1 MPFVDDILSFL
12 SRNRGYFLGKAL
24 LAATVAGAS
33 SLFGVSVLIP
43 AMVIVGGGLALRT
56 YHRFTE
62 IAHYKQ
68 QMVDLYR
75 EDIAEQLGISPEQVN
90 VSHLKEA
97 AKENDVIAQALSR
110 QRTKNFIELGTSLL
124 SAAVTFG
131 LLSSFGE
138 VSQFRTF
145 IDKDLGLG
153 NLLGSAVNFIGLST
167 VGGVSGLIFHDAL
180 GLAIGAKT
188 GTIKAA
194 AHDLIL
200 EMENNL
206 RHGRPISREQV
217 YGVLVAGN
225 PALQEAITTRF
236 QKSYSWMNAAEQS
249 RVLHILGIA
258 DTLDNLAQQINRG
271 EIRPGRLAF
280 LMDDHALSSTRRV
293 ERSTGELALANNDM
307 APATDMTQSE
317 PRSFVERVGP
327 RPEGQSSFVSRV
339 SSARENPIELVGAT
353 HGR

>member
-62 IAHYKQ
+62 ISHYKQ

-75 EDIAEQLGISPEQVN
+75 EDIAAQLGIAPEMVGVEN
-90 VSHLKEA
+90 LKEA
-97 AKENDVIAQALSR
+97 AKGNDVIAQALAR

-131 LLSSFGE
+131 LLSSFGDT
-138 VSQFRTF
+138 SQFKEF
-145 IDKDLGLG
+145 ILKDLKLG
-153 NLLGSAVNFIGLST
+153 TFLGDAASFIGLST
-167 VGGVSGLIFHDAL
+167 VGSISGLIFHDAL

-225 PALQEAITTRF
+225 PQLQEAISLRF
-236 QKSYSWMNAAEQS
+236 HKSYSWMNAAEQS

-258 DTLDNLAQQINRG
+258 ESLDNLAQQINRG
-271 EIRPGRLAF
+271 EIRPGRLAY

-293 ERSTGELALANNDM
+293 ERSTGELALASSEV
-307 APATDMTQSE
+307 APAADISTRE
-317 PRSFVERVGP
+317 ARSFVERVGP
-327 RPEGQSSFVSRV
+327 RPEGQSSFAERV
-339 SSARENPIELVGAT
+339 SSARASLVE
-353 HGR
+353 RSV

>member
-12 SRNRGYFLGKAL
+12 SRNRGYFLGKVL
-24 LAATVAGAS
+24 LALSVAAAS
-33 SLFGVSVLIP
+33 SLFGVSILIP
-43 AMVIVGGGLALRT
+43 AIVIVGGGLALRT
-56 YHRFTE
+56 YGRWNELT
-62 IAHYKQ
+62 HYKQ
-68 QMVDLYR
+68 EMVDLYR
-75 EDIAEQLGISPEQVN
+75 EDIAQQLGIAPEQVSIEN
-90 VSHLKEA
+90 LKEA
-97 AKENDVIAQALSR
+97 AKGNDVIAQALAR
-110 QRTKNFIELGTSLL
+110 QHTKNFIELGTSLL
-124 SAAVTFG
+124 TAAVTFG

-138 VSQFRTF
+138 VSEFRSF

-153 NLLGSAVNFIGLST
+153 KLLGDAVNFIGLST

-200 EMENNL
+200 DMEKDL
-206 RHGRPISREQV
+206 RRGRPISREQV

-225 PALQEAITTRF
+225 PELQEAIYIRF
-236 QKSYSWMNAAEQS
+236 QKSYRSMNAAEQS

-271 EIRPGRLAF
+271 EIRPGRLAY

-293 ERSTGELALANNDM
+293 ERSTGELAQSSNDI
-307 APATDMTQSE
+307 APGMDAASPA

-327 RPEGQSSFVSRV
+327 RPEGQSSFVERV
-339 SSARENPIELVGAT
+339 SSARENLVE
-353 HGR
+353 RSV